1 MSSII
6 LLILFGSIIWFWF
19 DTLKCREATK
29 IVAKRVCKQLQLQLL
44 DDTITI
50 TKLRAKRNTNGRLNW
65 QRSYQFEFSDSGNN
79 RQKGTIIM
87 LGAVVEILEMPDY
100 VNRVISPV

>member
-6 LLILFGSIIWFWF
+6 FLILLGSCIWFWF

-29 IVAKRVCKQLQLQLL
+29 VVAQRVCKQLQLQLL

-50 TKLRAKRNTNGRLNW
+50 IKLRVKRNKNGRLSW
-65 QRSYQFEFSDSGNN
+65 HRTYQFEFSNSGNN
-79 RQKGTIIM
+79 RQKGIIIM
-87 LGAVVEILEMPDY
+87 LGIKLEILEMPDT
-100 VNRVISPV
+100 NRVISPV